1 MGLGLLLMPAL
12 AGYFVQTRMHV
23 FRYDTL
29 RESGH
34 HVFFRSALTGG
45 VLALLAH
52 ALVYI
57 LDAHCRAVIVVVTQ
71 VFDFEYSA
79 TAIFSLILGAVIVP
93 VGNVIFSRDNAAIKS
108 ARKRGELVN
117 IVLEEAVGS
126 GALVEILL
134 ENQRVHVG
142 PIVEAGIGISQD
154 FDFTMVPILTGY
166 RKEDTDELVLAR
178 NLLPIIDQDPSL
190 WDILGTTLSTS
201 RIVSVRLSN
210 IHDLPIEVFDPQD
223 IESNESGS

>member
-12 AGYFVQTRMHV
+12 AGYFVQTKMYV

-57 LDAHCRAVIVVVTQ
+57 LDAHCPALIAVVTQ

-79 TAIFSLILGAVIVP
+79 TAIFSLILGVVIVP
-93 VGNVIFSRDNAAIKS
+93 VGNAIFSRDNAAIKS

-142 PIVEAGIGISQD
+142 PIVETGIGISED
-154 FDFTMVPILTGY
+154 IDFTMIPILNGY
-166 RKEDTDELVLAR
+166 REKGTDKLSLSR
-178 NLLPIIDQDPSL
+178 NFISIPNSDHSL
-190 WDILGTTLSTS
+190 WNTLGTTLSTS

-210 IHDLPIEVFDPQD
+210 IYDLPIEVFDPHD

>member
-29 RESGH
+29 RESSH

-45 VLALLAH
+45 ILALLAH

-57 LDAHCRAVIVVVTQ
+57 LDAHCPTVIALVTQ
-71 VFDFEYSA
+71 VFDFEYST
-79 TAIFSLILGAVIVP
+79 TAIFSLVLGVGIVP
-93 VGNVIFSRDNAAIKS
+93 IENAIFDTYKAAIKS

-117 IVLEEAVGS
+117 IMLEKTVGS

-134 ENQRVHVG
+134 ENQQIHIG
-142 PIVEAGIGISQD
+142 PIVETGIGISKD
-154 FDFTMVPILTGY
+154 IDFTMISILNGY
-166 RKEDTDELVLAR
+166 REKGTDELVLAR
-178 NLLPIIDQDPSL
+178 NFIPIIKQNRSL
-190 WDILGTTLSTS
+190 WEMLGTTLSTS

-210 IHDLPIEVFDPQD
+210 IHDLPIAVFDPQD
-223 IESNESGS
+223 TESNESGS